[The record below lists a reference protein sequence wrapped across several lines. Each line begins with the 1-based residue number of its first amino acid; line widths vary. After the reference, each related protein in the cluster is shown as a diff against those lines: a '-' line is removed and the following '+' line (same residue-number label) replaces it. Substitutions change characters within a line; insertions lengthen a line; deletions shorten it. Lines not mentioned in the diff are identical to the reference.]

1 MIKKRIVITENDEA
15 IVSKAFAKQARI
27 YGTPEY
33 KLWREFKRENP
44 EAEMVT
50 KTVRKSPD
58 RKTNR
63 NMTYNNM
70 KTFIGEYLHDEKAVK
85 EFERQIKLSQIQN
98 SPYHYIVNW
107 FKKNFPD
114 YEKCEIFVTAKSE
127 ANDTG
132 LKIAG

>member
-1 MIKKRIVITENDEA
+1 MTNLKIKLTENGNA
-15 IVSKAFAKQARI
+15 IVTKAFAKQARV

-33 KLWREFKRENP
+33 KVWREFKSENP

-70 KTFIGEYLHDEKAVK
+70 RTFIGEYLQDEKALK

-114 YEKCEIFVTAKSE
+114 YEESEIFVTTENK
-127 ANDTG
+127 ANDTE